1 MNAKVNVSFQI
12 KSFCLLIYISNNR
25 ITVSY
30 GNSIF
35 LLLRNSHIIFCSSCI
50 NVHSHSQCKR
60 VPFSLHLLQ
69 HLLFADILMVI
80 LTGRRWYI
88 IVILICIILKVSIVE
103 YLFVCL
109 WAICTFSLEKCLFR
123 SIVYFLHWVVWFF
136 KLSCYEPLVYFRY

>member
-69 HLLFADILMVI
+69 HLLFADILECEVKWALESI
-80 LTGRRWYI
+80 TTNKASEGDGIPVELFQ
-88 IVILICIILKVSIVE
+88 ILKDEAVKVLHSI
-103 YLFVCL
+103 CQQI
-109 WAICTFSLEKCLFR
+109 WKTQ
-123 SIVYFLHWVVWFF
+123 
-136 KLSCYEPLVYFRY
+136 